1 MRMYCAGRNFRGY
14 RGFTLVELLVVI
26 GVIAL
31 LISILLPA
39 LNKARAQAQRTA
51 CLSNLRQLGVGM
63 RIYANDHAD
72 RLPNS
77 NPPKTVNDWSAT
89 NRVLVA
95 LYERYVKGA
104 KAFHCPA
111 DEDPIPTAIE
121 TADYVQ
127 PNSARVSYDYFSPFW
142 RPEFGPK
149 LTKIGEAPLAWDL
162 SSAATTTQN
171 KNHDRGGNVVFAD
184 GHADWLEASLW
195 DGPNWPSPA
204 NRYYR

>member
-1 MRMYCAGRNFRGY
+1 MRARCACRNGDRN
-14 RGFTLVELLVVI
+14 RAFTLVELLVVI
-26 GVIAL
+26 GIIAL

-63 RIYANDHAD
+63 RMYANDHAD
-72 RLPNS
+72 RLPNA
-77 NPPKTVNDWSAT
+77 NPANTVNDWTAT

-104 KAFHCPA
+104 KAFHCPS
-111 DEDPIPTAIE
+111 DEDAVPTTIA

-127 PNSARVSYDYFSPFW
+127 PNSARVSYDYFSPYW
-142 RPEFGPK
+142 RPEYGPK
-149 LTKIGEAPLAWDL
+149 ITKIPEAPLAWDL
-162 SSAATTTQN
+162 SGANTTVKN
-171 KNHDRGGNVVFAD
+171 KNHDQGGNVVFAD
-184 GHADWLEASLW
+184 GHAAWLQASAW

-204 NRYYR
+204 NRYYK